1 MQVDGDVHRLR
12 PRASAGFVGPGV
24 LSGTRVASAAIAIA
38 IGIVIGVGIGIVY
51 AEAEAE
57 ADGADPAVSR

>member
-24 LSGTRVASAAIAIA
+24 LSGTRVASAAIAI
-38 IGIVIGVGIGIVY
+38 GIVTGVGIGIVY

-57 ADGADPAVSR
+57 ADADGADPAVSR